1 MSTSTKRIA
10 YTTLNRRGYEVVLPT
25 DTYNRLQEKGINL
38 ILTNQMSVQL
48 FKNRKYIGT
57 LKDFMGVSGFRNG
70 NTCDFH
76 VSNLVK

>member
-1 MSTSTKRIA
+1 MSTFTKRIT

-76 VSNLVK
+76 ISNLVK